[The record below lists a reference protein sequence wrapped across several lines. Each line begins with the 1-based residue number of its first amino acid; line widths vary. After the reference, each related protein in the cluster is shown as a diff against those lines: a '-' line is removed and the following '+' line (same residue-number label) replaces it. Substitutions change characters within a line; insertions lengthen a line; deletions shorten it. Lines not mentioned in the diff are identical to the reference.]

1 MVLVSREDD
10 WLGEVGVCRK
20 VEGEVWVASGQE
32 KEVEAVVTGV
42 QGGGEE
48 KEEGVVWGEGK
59 GIVGGFS

>member
-10 WLGEVGVCRK
+10 WLGEVGVYRK

-42 QGGGEE
+42 QGGGEG
-48 KEEGVVWGEGK
+48 KEEGVV
-59 GIVGGFS
+59 